1 MIDRQTQMTNKK
13 TLTHID
19 LFAGPGGVSTG
30 FRAAGITT
38 IAAVEKVQSCVE
50 TFSRNHPTVHVIHK
64 DIRHVERSDFQPNL
78 TSVDIVTAGV
88 PCETFSTA
96 GSSSRSFYDHRQTL
110 FNDAIRIASYFD
122 ATYLLIENVPAIET
136 KRISKTS
143 PIRVVDVLYKN
154 LQEAGYHN
162 IRTVILD
169 AADFGVPQRRLRF
182 FCLASK
188 EDKDLLVPTTTK
200 FQTSTV
206 KDALAGLP
214 PLEAN
219 RQTEENYLAEDN
231 TYTEL
236 MKNQKFWKLPFKHG
250 NKPSYHNAPN
260 HRERTLKRFSLIE
273 QGEGLKDLFLKLG
286 EAKVK
291 EMQEK
296 GILPNK
302 WFIQRNR
309 RLVPLSSSPTVTSH
323 CLDELLHPFQ
333 NRALS
338 VREAARLQSF
348 PDGYDFVGGP
358 YLCPHIYETQDK
370 YEQIGDAVPPLMA
383 YHWGLALLESETSNG
398 QSKPSVARRGQLQL
412 QI

>member
-1 MIDRQTQMTNKK
+1 MTNKK

-38 IAAVEKVQSCVE
+38 VAAVEKVQSCVE
-50 TFSRNHPTVHVIHK
+50 TFSRNHPNVHVIHK
-64 DIRHVERSDFQPNL
+64 DIRQVERSDFQDNL
-78 TSVDIVTAGV
+78 RSVDIVTAGV

-96 GSSSRSFYDHRQTL
+96 GSTSRSFYDHRQTL
-110 FNDAIRIASYFD
+110 FNDAIRIAKYFD
-122 ATYLLIENVPAIET
+122 TTYLLIENVPAIET

-143 PIRVVDVLYKN
+143 RTRVVDILYQN

-162 IRTVILD
+162 VKTVILD
-169 AADFGVPQRRLRF
+169 ASDFGVPQKRERF

-188 EDKDLLVPTTTK
+188 KDGDLLVPTESE
-200 FQTSTV
+200 FQISTV

-214 PLEAN
+214 ALEAN
-219 RQTEENYLAEDN
+219 KQTYENYLDEDN
-231 TYTEL
+231 FYTKL
-236 MKNQKFWKLPFKHG
+236 MKDHKFWRLPFEQSS
-250 NKPSYHNAPN
+250 NPSYHNAPN

-273 QGEGLKDLFLKLG
+273 QGEGLRDLFLKLG
-286 EAKVK
+286 ERKVK
-291 EMQEK
+291 ELQEK

-309 RLVPLSSSPTVTSH
+309 RLVPHASSPTVTSH

-348 PDGYDFVGGP
+348 PDGYDFIGGP
-358 YLCPHIYETQDK
+358 YLCPHMYETQDK
-370 YEQIGDAVPPLMA
+370 YEQIGDAVPPIMA
-383 YHWGLALLESETSNG
+383 YHWGLALIEAETSDDRP
-398 QSKPSVARRGQLQL
+398 KPAVARRGQLQF